1 MTRPTYRISGYIGA
15 GQSTGVALAEFL
27 ARHPASDVD
36 VIVNSPGGDAFE
48 GAAILAE
55 AEAHG
60 RVHFKVRGIAAS
72 SASLLLCGGATVLM
86 HPASFWMAHNP
97 WSIVA
102 GDAEA
107 LRREADLLEKV
118 GRTDAEIYA
127 RFSGHPVPRVLE
139 WLAEETWL
147 SAEEAVALGFADG
160 LDTEAEPELP
170 AQHDYTK
177 HPAAPSALQRLARE
191 SGWAAVPPEPEMEA
205 ANERDH

>member
-1 MTRPTYRISGYIGA
+1 MDRPTFRIAGYIGA
-15 GQSTGVALAEFL
+15 GRNTAMALAEFL
-27 ARHPASDVD
+27 AEHSSRDVD

-60 RVHFKVRGIAAS
+60 RVRFRVRGIAAS
-72 SASLLLCGGATVLM
+72 SASLLICGGASVLM
-86 HPASFWMAHNP
+86 HPAAFWMAHNP

-107 LRREADLLEKV
+107 LRREAGVLEKV
-118 GRTDAEIYA
+118 GRADAEIYG
-127 RFSGHPVPRVLE
+127 RFSGNHVPRVLE

-160 LDTEAEPELP
+160 LDTETEPEPP
-170 AQHDYTK
+170 ARHDYTK